1 MIIIN
6 KFVGLF
12 LLSWVNIAWSMSR
25 AQFQHIEATKMIM
38 MQMRLLMLRWLMLST
53 KTNFIFSSKL
63 NWVFGFLVSNCV
75 NTWHMKPS
83 VLFLVRTCVLCVFF
97 FSYLIIADLMEAL
110 KITVFSIWLM
120 SMIIFCHDRDLSHEF
135 FANWL

>member
-6 KFVGLF
+6 KFVGFF

-25 AQFQHIEATKMIM
+25 AQFQHIEATKMII

-83 VLFLVRTCVLCVFF
+83 VLCVFF